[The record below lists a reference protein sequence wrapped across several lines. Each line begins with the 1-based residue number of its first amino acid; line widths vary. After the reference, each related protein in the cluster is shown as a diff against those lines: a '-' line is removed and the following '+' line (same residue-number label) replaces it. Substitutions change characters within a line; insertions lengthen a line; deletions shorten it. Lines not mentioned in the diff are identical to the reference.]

1 MDKPPIEI
9 LLVEDEPTDALLIE
23 EALAQGNSTAFKITV
38 AHRLGEAFM
47 RLIERPFNV
56 VLLDLGLPDCQGLET
71 YERVRRIAP
80 NVAVVVLSGRMD
92 ENVATL
98 AVQAGAQDYLLKGEV
113 GWTLLAR
120 AIRYAIERQ
129 QAQLALQASENRF
142 RALIENSADAI
153 VLMTANGVV
162 TYASPAVNRILG
174 YTPEE
179 AVGRNAFEFVC
190 PDDLTMA
197 TELFSQVL
205 QHTQMPIHGQFRAR
219 HKDGSWHWVEAI
231 GNNLLD
237 APNVDAL
244 ILNFHDTTEQRQAEE
259 QIRFQASL
267 LQNVSDAIIATDLN
281 FNITS
286 WNNGAERLYGWTQE
300 EVLGKRIED
309 LFETHYRSSTT
320 ETALQQLRAEG
331 VWKGEAFQTSK
342 DGRQIAVLASVSMIK
357 DSSGN
362 PIGVV
367 AVNREVPFLP
377 EAMQS
382 ALADSFTTG
391 AGNGQV

>member
-1 MDKPPIEI
+1 M
-9 LLVEDEPTDALLIE
+9 
-23 EALAQGNSTAFKITV
+23 
-38 AHRLGEAFM
+38 
-47 RLIERPFNV
+47 
-56 VLLDLGLPDCQGLET
+56 
-71 YERVRRIAP
+71 
-80 NVAVVVLSGRMD
+80 
-92 ENVATL
+92 
-98 AVQAGAQDYLLKGEV
+98 
-113 GWTLLAR
+113 
-120 AIRYAIERQ
+120 
-129 QAQLALQASENRF
+129 
-142 RALIENSADAI
+142 
-153 VLMTANGVV
+153 
-162 TYASPAVNRILG
+162 
-174 YTPEE
+174 
-179 AVGRNAFEFVC
+179 
-190 PDDLTMA
+190 
-197 TELFSQVL
+197 
-205 QHTQMPIHGQFRAR
+205 
-219 HKDGSWHWVEAI
+219 
-231 GNNLLD
+231 
-237 APNVDAL
+237 
-244 ILNFHDTTEQRQAEE
+244 
-259 QIRFQASL
+259 
-267 LQNVSDAIIATDLN
+267 SDAIIATDLN